1 MKTPVHL
8 VVSLILSALLYPLFG
23 WKVLLVLASGVLI
36 DIDHYFWYICKY
48 KKFGLLSCY
57 RFLVVESEKNNWKDV
72 TGALFVFHTIEFIL
86 LVILLSF
93 YNQLALIFAI
103 GLFFH
108 YLMDAIFLYTVPK
121 RFIINHSIISWII
134 NNKISNA

>member
-1 MKTPVHL
+1 MKTPAHVA
-8 VVSLILSALLYPLFG
+8 VSLILAAALYQIFQ
-23 WKVLLVLASGVLI
+23 WKVLLILAGGVMI
-36 DIDHYFWYICKY
+36 DIDHYLWYIYKY
-48 KKFGLLSCY
+48 RKFSLFSCY
-57 RFLVVESEKNNWKDV
+57 EYLTVEAEKNNWKDV
-72 TGALFVFHTIEFIL
+72 NGALFVFHTIEFIL